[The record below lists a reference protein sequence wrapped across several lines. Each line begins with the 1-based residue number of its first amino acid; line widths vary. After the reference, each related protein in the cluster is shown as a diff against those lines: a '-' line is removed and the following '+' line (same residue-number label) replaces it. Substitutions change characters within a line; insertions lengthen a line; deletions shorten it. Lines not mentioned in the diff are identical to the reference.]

1 MVQWK
6 MAVFVGRYLL
16 LDIPTSFSLN
26 HDRGR
31 EGNDPWKHIPEQT
44 NQQMSHEKKRPY
56 FPLNPGCLMTRSI
69 SSFLKKIT
77 NKQKWRLG
85 RFLADNSSPK
95 KHRKKKQKQNTI
107 GPSAPWQVNSVC
119 SSASPIVQWDPPGRL
134 LRLSSKKAKSMGEKS
149 ATKSTNEV
157 HL

>member
-44 NQQMSHEKKRPY
+44 NQQMSHEKKTALLSIESWLLNDQIY
-56 FPLNPGCLMTRSI
+56 FII
-69 SSFLKKIT
+69 S
-77 NKQKWRLG
+77 
-85 RFLADNSSPK
+85 
-95 KHRKKKQKQNTI
+95 
-107 GPSAPWQVNSVC
+107 
-119 SSASPIVQWDPPGRL
+119 
-134 LRLSSKKAKSMGEKS
+134 
-149 ATKSTNEV
+149 
-157 HL
+157 